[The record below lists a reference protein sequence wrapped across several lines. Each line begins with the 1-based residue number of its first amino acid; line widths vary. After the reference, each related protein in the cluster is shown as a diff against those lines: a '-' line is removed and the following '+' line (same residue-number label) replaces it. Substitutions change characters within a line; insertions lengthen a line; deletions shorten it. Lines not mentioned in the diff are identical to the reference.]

1 MSRTPSDADDVE
13 LLERLIIALDGAD
26 TPEKRA
32 GVNGF
37 FAEIERRRP
46 GMADRIRRSLAAP
59 PPDHVLDAYDRLS
72 GAASAC
78 ADL

>member
-1 MSRTPSDADDVE
+1 MTDADDIA

-32 GVNGF
+32 GVNTF

-46 GMADRIRRSLAAP
+46 GMADRIRFSLANP
-59 PPDHVLDAYDRLS
+59 PPDHVLDPYDRLIP
-72 GAASAC
+72 
-78 ADL
+78 